1 MVLDD
6 TDDVALRVSKPP
18 DGDLGVGD
26 VSRWQDDGRAKLL
39 GPLKVGDWIVNLDI
53 DHDGRLNGC
62 VSCAHCTTD
71 AALASPQ

>member
-1 MVLDD
+1 M
-6 TDDVALRVSKPP
+6 
-18 DGDLGVGD
+18 
-26 VSRWQDDGRAKLL
+26 SRWQDDGRAKLL
-39 GPLKVGDWIVNLDI
+39 GPLKVGDWIVYLDI